1 MEITKQKLY
10 AGDSWSWTESLAEY
24 PASQYTLKIY
34 LQYRAEAVIELTGT
48 ASGDDHVF
56 TYTAEAELSGGEY
69 VYRAKVIDEDD
80 NVTTI
85 ESGSVIIKADL
96 AASTDS
102 RNHYQKVIDAV
113 EAIIEG
119 RASKSYESI
128 SINGRAITEMS
139 HSELLKLHSRYKYLL
154 KQEAKKEKL
163 AQGLNAGGKILIKF
177 Q

>member
-1 MEITKQKLY
+1 MEITKQQLY
-10 AGDSWSWTESLAEY
+10 AGDTWNWTESLSGY
-24 PASQYTLKIY
+24 PASDYTLKIY
-34 LQYRAEAVIELTGT
+34 LQHRDEAVIELTGV
-48 ASGDDHVF
+48 ADGDDHEF
-56 TYTAEAELSGGEY
+56 TYESDSDLSGGDY
-69 VYRAKVIDEDD
+69 IYRAKAIDGDD

-85 ESGSVIIKADL
+85 ESGTVTVKADL

-139 HSELLKLHSRYKYLL
+139 HSELMKLHSRYKYLL

-163 AQGLNAGGKILIKF
+163 AQGLGGGKILIKF